1 MNKKI
6 INMDKSNIQEK
17 VINILSVLLEKDN
30 RSINESMSFYN
41 DLGIDSLDKFMI
53 AEEVEKTF
61 SIKFSLNEIEELTAG
76 TIKEMVDYIYT
87 FLQGFEKTN

>member
-1 MNKKI
+1 
-6 INMDKSNIQEK
+6 MDKSIIQEK

-30 RSINESMSFYN
+30 GSINESMSFYN

-61 SIKFSLNEIEELTAG
+61 SIKFSLNEIEELTDG

>member
-1 MNKKI
+1 
-6 INMDKSNIQEK
+6 MDKSIIQEK

-61 SIKFSLNEIEELTAG
+61 SIKFSLNEIEELTDG